1 MLSHKGF
8 RKTLLSENLV
18 MRHNEPTTPTKLPT
32 YFISHGGGPWPWIK
46 DLMPWNFDVLERSLK
61 ELPREVPVAPKAV
74 LAISGHWETKKV
86 AVQASPNPPMVYDY
100 SGFPEFTFHLKYPAP
115 GDPTLARR
123 VQELLTS
130 AGIPTDL
137 DADRGYDHG
146 VFAPFYVMY
155 PEAKMPIVQ
164 LSIRADYDPAAHLAI
179 GRATAPLRSEVF
191 LIVGSGLSYHNLR
204 QFNASAAAPSK
215 AFDSWLTET
224 PCETSSL
231 KQCGTA
237 CRVER
242 RAFRAALPSTRRSFD
257 PADGCCGSSRRRA
270 GNSDVSRGNHVREA

>member
-1 MLSHKGF
+1 MTNK
-8 RKTLLSENLV
+8 
-18 MRHNEPTTPTKLPT
+18 NESTTVTKLPT

-46 DLMPWNFDVLERSLK
+46 DLMPWNFDVLEQSLK
-61 ELPREVPVAPKAV
+61 DMPRELPVAPKAI
-74 LAISGHWETKKV
+74 LAISGHWETKEL

-115 GDPTLARR
+115 GDPVLARR
-123 VQELLTS
+123 VQQLLTG
-130 AGIPTDL
+130 AGFPTDL
-137 DADRGYDHG
+137 DTDRGYDHG

-164 LSIRADYDPAAHLAI
+164 LSIRADYDPGAHLAI
-179 GRATAPLRSEVF
+179 GRAIAPLRSEGV

-224 PCETSSL
+224 LCETPLAERSEKLVGWS
-231 KQCGTA
+231 TA
-237 CRVER
+237 PSARLCHPQEDHLIPLMV
-242 RAFRAALPSTRRSFD
+242 AVGAAEDELGARTYHEETMFGGLTASAYRFG
-257 PADGCCGSSRRRA
+257 A
-270 GNSDVSRGNHVREA
+270 V